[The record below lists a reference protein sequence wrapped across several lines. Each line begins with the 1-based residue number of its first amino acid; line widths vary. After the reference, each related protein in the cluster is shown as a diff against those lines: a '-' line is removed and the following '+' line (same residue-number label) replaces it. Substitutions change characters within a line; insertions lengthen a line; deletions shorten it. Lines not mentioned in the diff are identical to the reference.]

1 MTKPF
6 LLSTISVMIACVDKG
21 GIIKLPRK
29 NTTTY
34 KTRRG
39 NNEGSIYQRPD
50 GRWCAQV
57 TIGYKE
63 DGKANRKTF
72 YGISRVEVSKK
83 MSEAVNTVFVNGYY
97 TETEA
102 PRICSEY
109 MHDWLFIYK
118 RPTIH
123 SRTFEKYVRQMRLYA
138 NPAFGNL
145 TPDQVTTNLLQVQL
159 NSMMDKGMA
168 LDTIKKYK
176 YFLNQFFSYLLNDV
190 SVIKT
195 NPMLK
200 TTVSTK
206 ERKEISQ
213 HEDDYLALSE
223 EQRIQIIN
231 ALETH
236 TTLKPIILTMMFA
249 GLRVGE
255 VLALKWR
262 NVDLKKRELF
272 IEDST
277 TIFNKIDVEGNILSR
292 KTAISNTKT
301 CASVRS
307 IQMPKILMD
316 TMMEWYKIRERMQ
329 KEKGIPF
336 TAPESLVF
344 STDAGALRTYSGI
357 RSTFNRFMKKHHL
370 DNSNIH
376 FHTFRHTFAT
386 MLFEQGESPKV
397 VQLLMGHKDVET
409 TLNIYTHVSK
419 KMFDVASSKLDA
431 SYVKYREEAATRC

>member
-1 MTKPF
+1 M
-6 LLSTISVMIACVDKG
+6 
-21 GIIKLPRK
+21 
-29 NTTTY
+29 
-34 KTRRG
+34 
-39 NNEGSIYQRPD
+39 
-50 GRWCAQV
+50 
-57 TIGYKE
+57 
-63 DGKANRKTF
+63 
-72 YGISRVEVSKK
+72 
-83 MSEAVNTVFVNGYY
+83 
-97 TETEA
+97 
-102 PRICSEY
+102 
-109 MHDWLFIYK
+109 
-118 RPTIH
+118 
-123 SRTFEKYVRQMRLYA
+123 
-138 NPAFGNL
+138 
-145 TPDQVTTNLLQVQL
+145 
-159 NSMMDKGMA
+159 
-168 LDTIKKYK
+168 
-176 YFLNQFFSYLLNDV
+176 
-190 SVIKT
+190 
-195 NPMLK
+195 
-200 TTVSTK
+200 
-206 ERKEISQ
+206 
-213 HEDDYLALSE
+213 
-223 EQRIQIIN
+223 
-231 ALETH
+231 
-236 TTLKPIILTMMFA
+236 
-249 GLRVGE
+249 
-255 VLALKWR
+255 
-262 NVDLKKRELF
+262 
-272 IEDST
+272 
-277 TIFNKIDVEGNILSR
+277 SR